1 MTKGKSISLK
11 QLSQQYAYTTLQ
23 MHETIARKLGFS
35 ATDHKYLSFF
45 LVKGKLT
52 AGELAELSGLT
63 TGAVTGLIDRFEKK
77 KLVKRQHD
85 DSDRRK
91 VFIIPNKEKILT
103 LFEPFYKDFQNE
115 TETIISSFSEGEKEI
130 INTYLLESIELMQ
143 ATISKHK

>member
-45 LVKGKLT
+45 LVKDKLT

-115 TETIISSFSEGEKEI
+115 TETIISSFSEGEKKI

>member
-45 LVKGKLT
+45 LVKDKLT

-115 TETIISSFSEGEKEI
+115 TETIISSFSEEETKI